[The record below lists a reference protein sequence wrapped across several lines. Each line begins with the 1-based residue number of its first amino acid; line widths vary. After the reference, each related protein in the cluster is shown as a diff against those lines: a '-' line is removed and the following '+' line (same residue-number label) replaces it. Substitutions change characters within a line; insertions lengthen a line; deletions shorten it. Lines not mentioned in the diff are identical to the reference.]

1 MSHRLTHLQLLAR
14 GCALVSVGALAAC
27 SSGSSSSSGPSTTK
41 PTPSASVNATAGL
54 VGVVSAGQPAELS
67 AADKTA
73 VLHAVDAYVRAATLL
88 PLKGKPSNLDA
99 LFASGAAPAATAP
112 ERDALTED
120 GLPAVT
126 GGAKA
131 TLVPVSMSGLADA
144 SGAIDLVG
152 TTIDLTVTGTAPKGA
167 ITIHRSGELM
177 FERDGS
183 DWKILS
189 FKLAV
194 TRDGAGLGTASSTT
208 TGSSTP

>member
-1 MSHRLTHLQLLAR
+1 MTPLQLATRGLAVATL
-14 GCALVSVGALAAC
+14 GMLAAC
-27 SSGSSSSSGPSTTK
+27 SSGSKATTGSSTTQPPK
-41 PTPSASVNATAGL
+41 SATVTATAGL

-67 AADKTA
+67 AADQTA
-73 VLHAVDAYVRAATLL
+73 VLHAVDAYVRAATLD
-88 PLKGKPSNLDA
+88 PLKGKPSNLDS
-99 LFASGAAPAATAP
+99 LFATGAAPAATAP
-112 ERDALTED
+112 DRDALSD
-120 GLPAVT
+120 GGLPAVT

-183 DWKILS
+183 NWKILS

>member
-1 MSHRLTHLQLLAR
+1 MAPLRLAAR
-14 GCALVSVGALAAC
+14 GLALVSIGALAAC
-27 SSGSSSSSGPSTTK
+27 SSGSKATSGSSTTQPRK
-41 PTPSASVNATAGL
+41 SAAVNATAGL
-54 VGVVSAGQPAELS
+54 VGVVSAGQPAQLS
-67 AADKTA
+67 DADKTA
-73 VLHAVDAYVRAATLL
+73 VLHAVDGYVRAATLE
-88 PLKGKPSNLDA
+88 PLKGKASNLDS
-99 LFASGAAPAATAP
+99 LFATGAAPSATAP
-112 ERDALTED
+112 ERDALSDD
-120 GLPAVT
+120 GLPPMT

-131 TLVPVSMSGLADA
+131 TLVPVSMSGLADV

-152 TTIDLTVTGTAPKGA
+152 TTIDLTVTGTAGKGA

-183 DWKILS
+183 NWKILS